1 MPSFA
6 PCLLVLALSLS
17 SAGCGSILGI
27 FGSRAKL
34 ELTVPSVPWTDDS
47 HNSFDDP
54 NGLGG
59 LRVVLS
65 GAISD
70 TLAASDFPVPPYRV
84 PGSGT
89 IRVRVSLSQESELVA
104 EREVEWA
111 LKSNANTWRLEFDRS
126 PFPSGSLTDPERV
139 ENKDP
144 NPGCGWFNCQKVWR
158 VDIDEDARNYDDE
171 VLWLMLW
178 MYDGGCVDVCP

>member
-1 MPSFA
+1 MPLCARF
-6 PCLLVLALSLS
+6 LVVLALSLANS
-17 SAGCGSILGI
+17 GCGSILDI

-34 ELTVPSVPWTDDS
+34 ELTVPAVPWTDYS
-47 HNSFDDP
+47 YNRFDDP

-70 TLAASDFPVPPYRV
+70 TLAASDFPVQDYVV

-89 IRVRVSLSQESELVA
+89 IRVLVSLYQDLELVA

-111 LKSNANTWRLEFDRS
+111 LKSNAKRWRLEFDRS

-158 VDIDEDARNYDDE
+158 VDIAEGARNYDGE

-178 MYDGGCVDVCP
+178 MYDGECVDICP